1 MDHRSAIRRRR
12 LALPAAAVLL
22 ALGGCTGGVEGKP
35 GAAGLRDGLFPRLGN
50 GGYDAEHYGIVL
62 DYDPAR
68 DHLTGRVTLDARAT
82 RDLSAFNLDFAG
94 MEVTSATVGG
104 ERADANRAGSELTLR
119 PADEIGKGERFRT
132 SVAYSGTP
140 RTLTDQDGS
149 HEGWLRPAGGGA
161 LALGEP
167 AGSMSWF
174 PSNNHPADKATYD
187 LAVTVPEG
195 FTAVSNGELA
205 STVTRNGRTT
215 FTWHTGEPMASY
227 LATVAIGRYDLKPVT
242 TVAGLPVHTAVDRAA
257 AKESAEVVG
266 QLPEIV
272 AWGKENFGP
281 YPFSSTGVIVAPE
294 GSAEYALETQNRP
307 VIPADQLDT
316 TTLVHELA
324 HQWFGDSVTP
334 RRWKDMWL
342 NEGFA
347 TYAEWLWSEDH
358 GGRSAQ
364 AHFDEVYAKPDD
376 DEVWDF
382 PPAEPPSAARISNKP
397 VYERGAMVVHRIRR
411 AVGDDAFYD
420 LVQGWTKR
428 YRHANA
434 STEDF
439 VRFVEERS
447 DEDLTD
453 LWDTW
458 LYGEGKP
465 KSP

>member
-1 MDHRSAIRRRR
+1 MDHRSAIRR
-12 LALPAAAVLL
+12 LALPGAVLL
-22 ALGGCTGGVEGKP
+22 ALGGCTGGVGGKP
-35 GAAGLRDGLFPRLGN
+35 GAAGLRDGLFPKLGN
-50 GGYDAEHYGIVL
+50 GGYDVEHYSVVL

-68 DHLTGRVTLDARAT
+68 DHLTGSVTLDARAT

-104 ERADANRAGSELTLR
+104 ERADANRAGTELTLR
-119 PADEIGKGERFRT
+119 PADDIDKGERFRT
-132 SVAYSGTP
+132 TVAYSGTP
-140 RTLTDQDGS
+140 RTLTDQDDS
-149 HEGWLRPAGGGA
+149 HEGWLRTAGGGA

-167 AGSMSWF
+167 AGSMTWF

-187 LAVTVPEG
+187 LKVTVPKG
-195 FTAVSNGELA
+195 LTALSNGELT
-205 STVTRNGRTT
+205 STVTAGGRTT
-215 FTWHTGEPMASY
+215 YTWHTGEPMASY
-227 LATVAIGRYDLKPVT
+227 AATVAIGKYDVRTSKTPS
-242 TVAGLPVHTAVDRAA
+242 GLPVHTAVDAA
-257 AKESAEVVG
+257 QASEKEIADTAGKV
-266 QLPEIV
+266 PEIV
-272 AWGKENFGP
+272 EWGKENFGP
-281 YPFSSTGVIVAPE
+281 YPFSSAGVIVAPE

-316 TTLVHELA
+316 ETLVHELA

-358 GGRSAQ
+358 GGKSAQ
-364 AHFDEVYAKPDD
+364 AHFDEAYAKGAD
-376 DEVWDF
+376 DEVWAF
-382 PPAEPPSAARISNKP
+382 PPAEPPSAAVISEKP
-397 VYERGAMVVHRIRR
+397 VYQRGAMVVHQIRR
-411 AVGDDAFYD
+411 ALGDDAFYD
-420 LVQGWTKR
+420 VVQGWTKR

-439 VRFVEERS
+439 TRFVDES
-447 DEDLTD
+447 TDEDLTD

>member
-1 MDHRSAIRRRR
+1 MDHRSAIRR
-12 LALPAAAVLL
+12 LVLPSAVLL

-35 GAAGLRDGLFPRLGN
+35 GAAGVRDGLFPKLGN
-50 GGYDAEHYGIVL
+50 GGYDVEHYSVAL

-68 DHLTGRVTLDARAT
+68 DHLTGSVTLDARAT

-104 ERADANRAGSELTLR
+104 ERADANRAGTELTLR
-119 PADEIGKGERFRT
+119 PADEIDKGARFRT
-132 SVAYSGTP
+132 TVAYSGTP
-140 RTLTDQDGS
+140 KTLTDQDDS
-149 HEGWLRPAGGGA
+149 HEGWLRTADGA

-167 AGSMSWF
+167 AGSMAWF
-174 PSNNHPADKATYD
+174 PSNNHPSDKATYD
-187 LAVTVPEG
+187 MRITVPAG
-195 FTAVSNGELA
+195 LKAVSNGELK
-205 STVTRNGRTT
+205 STVTAGGRTT

-227 LATVAIGRYDLKPVT
+227 AATVAIGKYDVEPSKTPSGIPVY
-242 TVAGLPVHTAVDRAA
+242 TAVDPAA
-257 AKESAEVVG
+257 RKETAGVVA

-272 AWGKENFGP
+272 EWAKENFGP

-307 VIPADQLDT
+307 VIPADQFDT
-316 TTLVHELA
+316 ETLVHELA

-334 RRWKDMWL
+334 KRWKDMWL

-358 GGRSAQ
+358 GGRSTQ
-364 AHFDEVYAKPDD
+364 AHFDEQYAKGADAGL
-376 DEVWDF
+376 WAF
-382 PPAEPPSAARISNKP
+382 PPAEPPSAAEISHDP
-397 VYERGAMVVHRIRR
+397 VYQRGAMVIHKIRR

-420 LVQGWTKR
+420 IVQGWTKR

-439 VRFVEERS
+439 TRFVEEES
-447 DEDLTD
+447 GEDLTD

-458 LYGEGKP
+458 LYGDGKP